1 MGCRGRQTVKLLRE
15 VAATTPLFR
24 SSLRQ
29 TGCAA
34 GVADVGNVGR
44 NFHQVG
50 ERQGDGILDKR
61 GPGIVTRLGYV
72 TGVGSFADLGVRR
85 FAAVASVGER
95 DLGVGEGEELV
106 QVEEAGAIEDRQ
118 VENGLAMFTSASSL
132 VDITGDDVMK
142 YITFS
147 EEDQLKYFGEGLPR
161 GVAKEFEVTK
171 ANSLLIRPKVLHLC
185 NFLERH
191 VTGKDAFNLPAEGAN
206 PTKAKKHILL
216 DGPEGSGKSV
226 AMAMLVQWARAR
238 GWLVFY
244 IPSGRGWTYGSL
256 YYRNEET
263 GLVETPVTAQMALE
277 GFLKSHSELLDTLP
291 CNIADPVPL
300 GEGAGV
306 PRVRG
311 PQEFTLPEGATL
323 KQLVEKGL
331 SMSHAGVGTVVRLR
345 KELSLVKD
353 VHVLIAIDDYNSWF
367 VFTEY
372 GVKAKKPIHA
382 HQLEMVRAFR
392 PMTGSKEMMVTAFS
406 HSNAVGK
413 LPVHLPDVPKGV
425 RFEFPRYSPVE
436 ASTAL
441 QYYHSREVTVQE
453 PGDADVI
460 RLYYLTGGNGKEI
473 RNLSRFL

>member
-1 MGCRGRQTVKLLRE
+1 MVRQYHHTE
-15 VAATTPLFR
+15 ESR
-24 SSLRQ
+24 S
-29 TGCAA
+29 
-34 GVADVGNVGR
+34 
-44 NFHQVG
+44 
-50 ERQGDGILDKR
+50 DGGSDA
-61 GPGIVTRLGYV
+61 
-72 TGVGSFADLGVRR
+72 VGSNVRSRGGAAMEAIPRLHYVSRSAGNFSDSGVRR
-85 FAAVASVGER
+85 FAAVASMGER
-95 DLGVGEGEELV
+95 DLTVDEGDELVESEQAREIGEEEGSQL
-106 QVEEAGAIEDRQ
+106 DS
-118 VENGLAMFTSASSL
+118 GLAMFTSASSL
-132 VDITGDDVMK
+132 VDVTGDDVFK

-147 EEDQLKYFGEGLPR
+147 EEDQLKYFGEGLPG

-171 ANSLLIRPKVLHLC
+171 ASSLMIRPKVLHLC
-185 NFLERH
+185 NLLEQH
-191 VTGKDAFNLPAEGAN
+191 VTGTDAFKLPAEDAN
-206 PTKAKKHILL
+206 STKPKKHILL
-216 DGPEGSGKSV
+216 DGPVGSGKSV
-226 AMAMLVQWARAR
+226 AVAMLVQWARAR

-244 IPSGRGWTYGSL
+244 IPSGRGWTHGSL
-256 YYRNEET
+256 YYKQET

-311 PQEFTLPEGATL
+311 PQEFTLPQGATL

-353 VHVLIAIDDYNSWF
+353 VPVLIAIDDYNSWF
-367 VFTEY
+367 VFSEY
-372 GVKAKKPIHA
+372 GMRAKKPIHA

-392 PMTGSKEMMVTAFS
+392 PMAGSKEMMVTAFS

-413 LPVHLPDVPKGV
+413 LPLHLPEVPKGV
-425 RFEFPRYSPVE
+425 RLDFPRYSPVE

-441 QYYHSREVTVQE
+441 QYYHSRELTVQE